1 MQTFQT
7 HNQISHWKAL
17 WFWCPKVAKLAFFRS
32 SLALKMHCAK
42 LYKSTEIKKGLCKN
56 SSCINIYFPYS
67 KNTENDFV
75 FFPWSLHATPK
86 TWAIHTPLAAFSWH
100 HYLRP
105 RPRPLPRPRP
115 RRPPRPRP
123 RLVGEPPEAV
133 WLGILG
139 ANIPGTRPHFTLK
152 GVIVLKSKGRKIGL
166 FLRSSSALIVL

>member
-1 MQTFQT
+1 MDRVT
-7 HNQISHWKAL
+7 NRR
-17 WFWCPKVAKLAFFRS
+17 FWDDIDYGRPPKVVKLAFFRS
-32 SLALKMHCAK
+32 SLELSMHCAK
-42 LYKSTEIKKGLCKN
+42 LSKSTDIKKGLCKN

-100 HYLRP
+100 YYLRP

-152 GVIVLKSKGRKIGL
+152 GVMVLKSKGRKIGL